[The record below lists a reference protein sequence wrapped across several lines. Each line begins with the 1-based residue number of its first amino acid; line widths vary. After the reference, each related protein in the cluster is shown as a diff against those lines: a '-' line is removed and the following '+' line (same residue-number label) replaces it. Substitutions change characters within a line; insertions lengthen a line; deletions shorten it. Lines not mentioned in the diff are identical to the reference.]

1 VIVTDLDVPWIAACG
16 LDCGTCDIRLAPTD
30 SQAARRLVA
39 WFQEMGWLEEQEGIA
54 EAVERG
60 MYCKGCRGDRSTHWS
75 AEWPDSQQKNH
86 QPVHTSERIPEVTRL
101 QRTQPAAEATM
112 PSRKQPFRLAA
123 RPGSSGSS
131 ADPWLSRL
139 VPKEGQEI

>member
-1 VIVTDLDVPWIAACG
+1 MIVTDLDVHWIAACG

-75 AEWPDSQQKNH
+75 ADCWILHCCVD
-86 QPVHTSERIPEVTRL
+86 ERGLAFCHECARFPCERL
-101 QRTQPAAEATM
+101 TA
-112 PSRKQPFRLAA
+112 
-123 RPGSSGSS
+123 
-131 ADPWLSRL
+131 
-139 VPKEGQEI
+139 

>member
-75 AEWPDSQQKNH
+75 ADCWILHCCVDERGLVFCPECARFPCERLTAWAQQNAAYA
-86 QPVHTSERIPEVTRL
+86 QALDRL
-101 QRTQPAAEATM
+101 H
-112 PSRKQPFRLAA
+112 RLAQDRGVA
-123 RPGSSGSS
+123 
-131 ADPWLSRL
+131 
-139 VPKEGQEI
+139 